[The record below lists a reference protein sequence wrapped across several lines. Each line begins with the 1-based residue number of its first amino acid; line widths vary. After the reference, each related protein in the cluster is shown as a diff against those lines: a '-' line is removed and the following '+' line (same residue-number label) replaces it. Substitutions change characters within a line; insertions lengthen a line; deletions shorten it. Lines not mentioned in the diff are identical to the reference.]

1 MLIFPNEIHFCS
13 RRNCFGIKNELARAS
28 LAVLIN
34 TEILDVALSIFSLLS
49 QQIVWFIQCSLF
61 HWHRQLTSQL
71 GWCNAPTMPPPN
83 NVSSSET
90 ITATHLQEMRAW
102 NQKNAETFAGFWFT
116 ALRLA
121 DECMFAVI
129 AVPLGWL
136 VARES
141 ASDSSG
147 QPAAWKSDAR
157 KKHCEQ
163 AWTAGWTFHVWEIP
177 NMKIVL
183 KSFSDRLQGKT
194 NIRGSDRGEVS
205 LFCLSLCATLMCWST
220 SESEACSWGQ
230 SMKQVTFRLRFHH
243 AEACESSPNI
253 L

>member
-1 MLIFPNEIHFCS
+1 
-13 RRNCFGIKNELARAS
+13 
-28 LAVLIN
+28 
-34 TEILDVALSIFSLLS
+34 
-49 QQIVWFIQCSLF
+49 
-61 HWHRQLTSQL
+61 
-71 GWCNAPTMPPPN
+71 MPPPN

-147 QPAAWKSDAR
+147 QAAAWKSYAR
-157 KKHCEQ
+157 KKFCEKV
-163 AWTAGWTFHVWEIP
+163 WTAGRTLHVCEIP

-183 KSFSDRLQGKT
+183 KSFSDKLHGKT
-194 NIRGSDRGEVS
+194 NIRGSDRGEMS
-205 LFCLSLCATLMCWST
+205 LFCLSLCAILMCRST

-230 SMKQVTFRLRFHH
+230 LVKQVTPKISIHH
-243 AEACESSPNI
+243 SEPFGHHLVS
-253 L
+253 